1 MKVLVAGGAGFIG
14 SHLIDALLKENHTVV
29 CIDNFFIGTKEN
41 IKHLKENK
49 NFIFYEQDLCDINKL
64 KSIFEK
70 EKIEYVFHLAANS
83 DIQASAKNPVIEYN
97 NTYTTTFN
105 ILECMRLYDVKKVFF
120 ASTSAVY
127 GEKNG
132 VDVAENNTTL
142 EPISYYGASKLGSEA
157 IINAYTYMNNYKT
170 LIFRFPNVIGPR
182 LTHGVIFDF
191 IKKLENNNEKLQI
204 LGDGNQTKPY
214 MYVYDL
220 VDVIIKF
227 KDKIEEGVTIYNIG
241 VDTHTSVTQIADI
254 ICEKMNLKDVKYDYT
269 GGTGGW
275 KGDVPKFSYNLDK
288 IHSAGWK
295 AKYTSDEAVEET
307 VKEELKKRGYK

>member
-14 SHLIDALLKENHTVV
+14 SHLIDALLKENHIVI

-49 NFIFYEQDLCDINKL
+49 NFVFYEQDLCDISKL
-64 KSIFEK
+64 KIVFEK
-70 EKIEYVFHLAANS
+70 EKIDYVFHLAANS
-83 DIQASAKNPVIEYN
+83 DIQASAKNPIIEYN

-105 ILECMRLYDVKKVFF
+105 ILECMRIYDVKNIFF

-132 VDVAENNTTL
+132 VGVAETNTTL

-191 IKKLENNNEKLQI
+191 IKKLRNNPNELEI

-220 VDVIIKF
+220 VDAIIKF
-227 KDKIEEGVTIYNIG
+227 KDRVGDGVTIYNIG
-241 VDTHTSVTQIADI
+241 VNSHTSVTKIADI
-254 ICEKMNLKDVKYDYT
+254 ICDKMGLKDVKYNYT

-295 AKYTSDEAVEET
+295 AKYTSDKAVEATIE
-307 VKEELKKRGYK
+307 EELKNKRI

>member
-41 IKHLKENK
+41 IKHLKGNK

-70 EKIEYVFHLAANS
+70 EKIEYIFHLAANS

-220 VDVIIKF
+220 VDAIIKF

-241 VDTHTSVTQIADI
+241 VDTHTSVTKIADI

-269 GGTGGW
+269 GGKGGW
-275 KGDVPKFSYNLDK
+275 KGDVPKFSYNLNK

>member
-1 MKVLVAGGAGFIG
+1 MK
-14 SHLIDALLKENHTVV
+14 
-29 CIDNFFIGTKEN
+29 N
-41 IKHLKENK
+41 I
-49 NFIFYEQDLCDINKL
+49 
-64 KSIFEK
+64 
-70 EKIEYVFHLAANS
+70 
-83 DIQASAKNPVIEYN
+83 
-97 NTYTTTFN
+97 
-105 ILECMRLYDVKKVFF
+105 FF

-132 VDVAENNTTL
+132 VDVAETNTTL

-191 IKKLENNNEKLQI
+191 IKKLRNNPNELEI

-220 VDVIIKF
+220 VDAIIKF
-227 KDKIEEGVTIYNIG
+227 KDRVGDGVTIYNIG
-241 VDTHTSVTQIADI
+241 VNSHTSVTKIADI
-254 ICEKMNLKDVKYDYT
+254 ICDKMGLKDVKYNYT

-295 AKYTSDEAVEET
+295 AKYTSDKAVEAT
-307 VKEELKKRGYK
+307 VEEELKNKRV